1 MDSVKLNW
9 LVDIPPGDHFF
20 YLFCYRAFE
29 IYRIVAVTGLSNI
42 ILPAALIS
50 NLHDWSGILLGLFV
64 FVHLLL
70 NRRWIIPTTKKILR
84 REQKRTLIFPLGKH
98 CPCTNDYGDG
108 KRLPGEIKI
117 ISWYCPYR
125 FLNCGEP

>member
-9 LVDIPPGDHFF
+9 LVDLLLGITFF
-20 YLFCYRAFE
+20 ICFVTGLLKYTVLLQL
-29 IYRIVAVTGLSNI
+29 TGLSNI

-70 NRRWIIPTTKKILR
+70 NRRWIISTTKKILAGSR
-84 REQKRTLIFPLGKH
+84 K
-98 CPCTNDYGDG
+98 
-108 KRLPGEIKI
+108 
-117 ISWYCPYR
+117 
-125 FLNCGEP
+125 EP